1 MMINLISWNVN
12 GIRAVSNKGFLN
24 FIAEYSPDILCL
36 QETKALKEQLPKE
49 LVDIEGYY
57 SYFSK
62 SIIRGYSGVAIY
74 SKIEPIKLENMNIEI
89 FDREGR
95 CIIAHYHDFILI
107 NAYFPNSQ
115 SLRKRLNYKLEFLMS
130 LESIANSFVTS
141 GKNLI
146 VCGDFNIAHTEID
159 LSNPKTSRESAGFY
173 IEETNWMDNFLNRGY
188 VDTFRMFNKE
198 PGNYTWWDYKTRAR
212 ERNVGWRIDYFVINK
227 AFQSKVKDAL
237 ILNKVMG
244 SDHCPVFLK
253 LKQ

>member
-1 MMINLISWNVN
+1 MNLISWNVN

>member
-1 MMINLISWNVN
+1 MNLISWNVN

-36 QETKALKEQLPKE
+36 QETKALKEQLPRE
-49 LVDIEGYY
+49 LIDIEGYY

-62 SIIRGYSGVAIY
+62 SIIKGYSGVAIY

-130 LESIANSFVTS
+130 FESIANSFVTS

-173 IEETNWMDNFLNRGY
+173 VEETNWMDNFLNRGY

-227 AFQSKVKDAL
+227 AFQFKVKDAL

>member
-1 MMINLISWNVN
+1 MNLISWNVN

-36 QETKALKEQLPKE
+36 QETKALKEQLPRE
-49 LVDIEGYY
+49 LIDIEGYY

-62 SIIRGYSGVAIY
+62 SIIKGYSGVAIY

-173 IEETNWMDNFLNRGY
+173 VEETNWMDNFLNRGY

>member
-1 MMINLISWNVN
+1 MNLISWNVN

-36 QETKALKEQLPKE
+36 QETKALKEQLPRE
-49 LVDIEGYY
+49 LIDIEGYY

-62 SIIRGYSGVAIY
+62 SIIKGYSGVAIY

-130 LESIANSFVTS
+130 LESIANAFATS

-173 IEETNWMDNFLNRGY
+173 VEETNWMDNFLNRGY

>member
-1 MMINLISWNVN
+1 MMNLISWNVN

-36 QETKALKEQLPKE
+36 QETKALKEQLPRE
-49 LVDIEGYY
+49 LIDIEGYY

-62 SIIRGYSGVAIY
+62 SIIKGYSGVAIY

-173 IEETNWMDNFLNRGY
+173 VEETNWMDNFLNRGY

>member
-1 MMINLISWNVN
+1 MNLISWNVN

-36 QETKALKEQLPKE
+36 QETKALKEQLPRE
-49 LVDIEGYY
+49 LIDIEGYY

-62 SIIRGYSGVAIY
+62 SIIKGYSGVAIY

-130 LESIANSFVTS
+130 LESIANAFVTS
-141 GKNLI
+141 EKNLI

-173 IEETNWMDNFLNRGY
+173 VEETNWMDNFLNRGY

>member
-1 MMINLISWNVN
+1 MMNLISWNVN

-36 QETKALKEQLPKE
+36 QETKALKEQLPRE
-49 LVDIEGYY
+49 LIDIEGYY

-62 SIIRGYSGVAIY
+62 SIIKGYSGVAIY

-130 LESIANSFVTS
+130 LESIANAFVTS
-141 GKNLI
+141 EKNLI

-173 IEETNWMDNFLNRGY
+173 VEETNWMDNFLNRGY